1 MININNYISTEVLN
15 YPLTEENIF
24 DLQNRFYHPVD
35 RELLEFCAANKYQ
48 LCCVQQK
55 LYGELKHVVF
65 NNYTALAI
73 TEAVPLQQLYV
84 VIDLLSGEII
94 ELNGVRHFHDA
105 DILMRM
111 RPNKPELGDFFLI
124 DDFMQYLKKSKIGEA
139 TTPDENP
146 FDNNSV
152 DSDLGQQDELPF

>member
-1 MININNYISTEVLN
+1 MIHFFLSSELAC
-15 YPLTEENIF
+15 LKQNIF

-73 TEAVPLQQLYV
+73 TEAVPLEQLYV

-94 ELNGVRHFHDA
+94 EFNGMRHFHDA
-105 DILMRM
+105 DILIRM
-111 RPNKPELGDFFLI
+111 RPDNPELGDFFDLN
-124 DDFMQYLKKSKIGEA
+124 DFMSYLKVVNTNNNNTSDPFNESKD
-139 TTPDENP
+139 TENN
-146 FDNNSV
+146 DSNIS
-152 DSDLGQQDELPF
+152 SDLPF